1 VAQRRTK
8 HVKAIAH
15 PDSENGAKLGLSELR
30 NIVAPA
36 PNQSEVV
43 TIRLSGA
50 WYTIWQQLKRELPG
64 ITDAEILRQAVALR
78 AALVAVD
85 SNGEKPVASITFH
98 DETGKLVTKS
108 LEEHV
113 GIRL

>member
-8 HVKAIAH
+8 NAKTITH
-15 PDSENGAKLGLSELR
+15 PDSGNGARLGISDLR

-36 PNQSEVV
+36 TNQSEVV

-50 WYTIWQQLKRELPG
+50 WYTIWQQLKQELPG

-85 SNGEKPVASITFH
+85 SKGEKPVASIAFH